1 MLKLND
7 KYLLNIEQ
15 DDCAENPLEFE
26 NWFESFVWNDSFG
39 LGTEKN
45 PYDTMS
51 DFVDAYCGAG
61 TGNKAYSNNTNLTD
75 LTKELTAMFD
85 KQGFYLYPIDK
96 FEHSQVQY
104 AIGVSNGWDNS
115 FIGFILVNKDIAK
128 KTLAKASYKDVE
140 RELDQVLD
148 QFSDYANGYVFSYTL
163 MDMEQNELD
172 TCSGF
177 IGFDYDKNG
186 LMDYV
191 NGNLDHKTTID
202 DWTEAQE
209 RVIYF

>member
-15 DDCAENPLEFE
+15 DDYAENPIEFE
-26 NWFESFVWNDSFG
+26 DWFESFVWNDSYG

-51 DFVDAYCGAG
+51 DFVDAYCGEG
-61 TGNKAYSNNTNLTD
+61 TGNKAYSNHHSLTGLLD
-75 LTKELTAMFD
+75 ELTAMFD
-85 KQGFYLYPIDK
+85 EKGYYIYAINK
-96 FEHSQVQY
+96 YEHSEVRFS
-104 AIGVSNGWDNS
+104 IGVASGWDNS

-140 RELDQVLD
+140 RELDRVLD

-191 NGNLDHKTTID
+191 NENLDRKTTID
-202 DWTEAQE
+202 DWTKAQE
-209 RVIYF
+209 KTIFF